1 MNLRY
6 STNMKGN
13 IFKINPE
20 EFDLVGKKVAFLKVG
35 NKAGY
40 FDSTRS
46 PERKGTT
53 VGGEWTVYL

>member
-1 MNLRY
+1 
-6 STNMKGN
+6 MKGN

-53 VGGEWTVYL
+53 VGGEWNVYI